1 VGGYRA
7 EDARTLEQL
16 AEHFEVLP
24 LAQAAAAAFPRRD
37 LSADEANRLAH
48 GGRLAPA
55 TPTAPAPVNDA
66 PATAMLAT
74 AVPAKDVPAK
84 DVPTAAFAPDGTLI
98 ALVTEES
105 GQARPLVVF
114 A

>member
-1 VGGYRA
+1 M
-7 EDARTLEQL
+7 L
-16 AEHFEVLP
+16 
-24 LAQAAAAAFPRRD
+24 
-37 LSADEANRLAH
+37 
-48 GGRLAPA
+48 
-55 TPTAPAPVNDA
+55 
-66 PATAMLAT
+66 ATAVPAT

>member
-1 VGGYRA
+1 M
-7 EDARTLEQL
+7 
-16 AEHFEVLP
+16 
-24 LAQAAAAAFPRRD
+24 
-37 LSADEANRLAH
+37 
-48 GGRLAPA
+48 

-66 PATAMLAT
+66 PATA
-74 AVPAKDVPAK
+74 VPAK

>member
-37 LSADEANRLAH
+37 LSADEARRLAH
-48 GGRLAPA
+48 GGRLAPVTPA
-55 TPTAPAPVNDA
+55 TPV
-66 PATAMLAT
+66 PATA
-74 AVPAKDVPAK
+74 VPAK

>member
-1 VGGYRA
+1 
-7 EDARTLEQL
+7 
-16 AEHFEVLP
+16 VLP

-37 LSADEANRLAH
+37 LSADEARRLAH
-48 GGRLAPA
+48 GGRLGPVTPAAPA
-55 TPTAPAPVNDA
+55 TVK
-66 PATAMLAT
+66 
-74 AVPAKDVPAK
+74 AVPAKDVLAKDTLAK

>member
-1 VGGYRA
+1 M
-7 EDARTLEQL
+7 
-16 AEHFEVLP
+16 LP

-37 LSADEANRLAH
+37 LSEDEARRLAH
-48 GGRLAPA
+48 GGRLGPV
-55 TPTAPAPVNDA
+55 TPTAPATVTDA
-66 PATAMLAT
+66 PATA
-74 AVPAKDVPAK
+74 VPAK